1 MIGSLRGVVQEKT
14 TEWLILDVGGVG
26 YLVHVPL
33 STYYSLPGV
42 DEEVRLRTYTH
53 VRDDTLQL
61 FGFLHEREQRL
72 FERLIGVAGI
82 GPKLAVTILS
92 GMEAETLVKALA
104 EEDVARLSTIPGVGK
119 KTAERMTLELK
130 DKVDELVPDEEIGG
144 PRGLRN
150 DVVSALVNLGYRR
163 RDAERAVEKV
173 DDPSGRFEELLKQTL
188 RVLAS

>member
-1 MIGSLRGVVQEKT
+1 LIGSLRGLIQEKT
-14 TEWLILDVGGVG
+14 PEWLILDVGGVG

-42 DEEVRLRTYTH
+42 DEEIRLRIYTH
-53 VRDDTLQL
+53 VRDDALQL

-72 FERLIGVAGI
+72 FERLIDVAGI
-82 GPKLAVTILS
+82 GPKLAVTVLS
-92 GMEAETLVKALA
+92 GMEAQTLVKAIAA
-104 EEDVARLSTIPGVGK
+104 EDIARLPTIPGGGK

-130 DKVDELVPDEEIGG
+130 DKVDELVPDEELGG

-163 RDAERAVEKV
+163 RDAERAVDKV
-173 DDPSGRFEELLKQTL
+173 EDPSEHFEALLKQTL
-188 RVLAS
+188 RMLAS